1 MENAKVAPVKYNR
14 AKPWQLILFTM
25 NDVAFNV
32 YYFGINFL
40 SYIATGVV
48 GFTVVAAANMLT
60 AMRVFDG
67 ITDPIIGV
75 MMDKCNTRFG
85 KFRPFMVGGNLIMAI
100 SLLLMYYTVSSV
112 QEGALRI
119 VYFLI
124 LYAVYILGYT
134 CQGAATR
141 GAQSTL
147 TNDPKQRPMVSIVSG
162 TGCSVVMAA
171 LQVLVSGY
179 LVTKHGGM
187 GESFFQEM
195 VIYLII
201 GSGILTLLAVIGIWQ
216 KDRPEYYNITQKS
229 ENQPKM
235 RLRDYWDVLKGN
247 RALQMLI
254 LAASTDKLAN
264 VVANNSIVGVMVF
277 GIICGNYAI
286 SGQISAYTMIPT
298 LVLLVLG
305 ATYAGRMGQRKA
317 VVVFS
322 ALSILF
328 QTLILLMFV
337 LGDPTLIGSSA
348 LVTIVLWC
356 CMYCAQAVWAFPAV
370 WSFP

>member
-1 MENAKVAPVKYNR
+1 MCIR
-14 AKPWQLILFTM
+14 
-25 NDVAFNV
+25 D
-32 YYFGINFL
+32 
-40 SYIATGVV
+40 
-48 GFTVVAAANMLT
+48 
-60 AMRVFDG
+60 R
-67 ITDPIIGV
+67 
-75 MMDKCNTRFG
+75 
-85 KFRPFMVGGNLIMAI
+85 
-100 SLLLMYYTVSSV
+100 YYTVSSV

-216 KDRPEYYNITQKS
+216 KDRPEYYNIC
-229 ENQPKM
+229 
-235 RLRDYWDVLKGN
+235 LL
-247 RALQMLI
+247 
-254 LAASTDKLAN
+254 
-264 VVANNSIVGVMVF
+264 
-277 GIICGNYAI
+277 
-286 SGQISAYTMIPT
+286 YTSRC
-298 LVLLVLG
+298 V
-305 ATYAGRMGQRKA
+305 
-317 VVVFS
+317 
-322 ALSILF
+322 
-328 QTLILLMFV
+328 
-337 LGDPTLIGSSA
+337 
-348 LVTIVLWC
+348 
-356 CMYCAQAVWAFPAV
+356 
-370 WSFP
+370 